1 MAEAN
6 QLTWEVDN
14 TFIPKYTPN
23 NLKWYEKDRLET
35 WYRQNKCNEF
45 LSNTDNYFQKMRIVN
60 FDIIKNKVEED
71 KLKQY
76 QTIDHEE
83 IKHYPPHLQEQ
94 ICSSIFHNSN
104 QKDMHIQKETI
115 KNILLIKRFVLNV
128 GDFKKKSQTIC
139 MHSVGNFFFFFFF
152 FCKFIA

>member
-6 QLTWEVDN
+6 QLTWEADN
-14 TFIPKYTPN
+14 TFIPKHTPN
-23 NLKWYEKDRLET
+23 NLKWYEKDGLET

-45 LSNTDNYFQKMRIVN
+45 LSNTDNYFQKIRIAN
-60 FDIIKNKVEED
+60 FDIIKNKVEEH

-94 ICSSIFHNSN
+94 TCSSIFHNSN
-104 QKDMHIQKETI
+104 QKNMHIQKETI
-115 KNILLIKRFVLNV
+115 KKHFIN
-128 GDFKKKSQTIC
+128 KKVC
-139 MHSVGNFFFFFFF
+139 VERG
-152 FCKFIA
+152 